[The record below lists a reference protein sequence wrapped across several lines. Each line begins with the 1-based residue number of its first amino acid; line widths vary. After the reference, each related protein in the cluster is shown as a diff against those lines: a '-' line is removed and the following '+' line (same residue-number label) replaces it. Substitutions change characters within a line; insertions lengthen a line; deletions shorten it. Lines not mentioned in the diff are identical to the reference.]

1 MWSQVPGRPYP
12 AAKWGGTMG
21 PSSARN
27 QTWSASSGRAT
38 RKSSV
43 RRRTV
48 QRRTVQSIK
57 TKLGGAV
64 RLAAVAGTGIVLL
77 LSSQVLTP
85 SGGAAAAATSHQ
97 FGVLTDG
104 YDLSTTINPINFD
117 PTQFSSSACCFAYD
131 WPIYAGLLR
140 ETASGAYVPDL
151 ATAVTVPNPTT
162 IDITLRSGLVYS
174 NGTPLDANAV
184 KAGWERNMTNPHP
197 GVWDQSFSEISSI
210 NVTGTD
216 SIVLTFTQPVASS
229 FYPHLA
235 DQESFM
241 ALPTGPSSGTPN
253 ENVVG
258 AGPFILKSYVQGEKI
273 VLVKNPKYWDAKA
286 IHLAGITFVNVP
298 FGPQQLNSVESGLV
312 DVEGIPDNDIPA
324 LKNVPNLQSTS
335 LFPDASY
342 YFVPICKASGP
353 LANLKVRQALNY
365 ATNRVAINNALFF
378 GKGEPAW
385 SIFPSSS
392 SDYDSALTNDY
403 AFSDAKAKQL
413 LAEAGYPHGFSTSLM
428 PLPET
433 ENVQLATVLQQQWKQ
448 IGVNV
453 QIVQASNYV
462 TDLYTDNKAQMGLNP
477 QGLPGIQ
484 KLTTQYIPGDVGDLC
499 NYNNPTLNKLTDE
512 VEALP
517 PSSPKLRSVW
527 VEIQKFVAEN
537 ALSVYV
543 DYAPEVTAA
552 QKDVKNLQTVP
563 YVGGVTNY
571 WDISVPA

>member
-1 MWSQVPGRPYP
+1 
-12 AAKWGGTMG
+12 
-21 PSSARN
+21 
-27 QTWSASSGRAT
+27 
-38 RKSSV
+38 
-43 RRRTV
+43 
-48 QRRTVQSIK
+48 
-57 TKLGGAV
+57 
-64 RLAAVAGTGIVLL
+64 

>member
-1 MWSQVPGRPYP
+1 MRQR
-12 AAKWGGTMG
+12 
-21 PSSARN
+21 SARN
-27 QTWSASSGRAT
+27 RDWPAGRIAAVLGTAIVLVLSTQVLVTSGPAAAASSG
-38 RKSSV
+38 
-43 RRRTV
+43 
-48 QRRTVQSIK
+48 QY
-57 TKLGGAV
+57 
-64 RLAAVAGTGIVLL
+64 
-77 LSSQVLTP
+77 
-85 SGGAAAAATSHQ
+85 
-97 FGVLTDG
+97 GVLTDG
-104 YDLSTTINPINFD
+104 YDLSAQINPIEFD
-117 PTQFSSSACCFAYD
+117 PTQFSSSACCFGYD

-151 ATAVTVPNPTT
+151 ASAVTVPNPTT
-162 IDITLRSGLVYS
+162 IDITLRPGLVYS

-197 GVWDQSFSEISSI
+197 GVWDQSFSDISSI
-210 NVTGTD
+210 DVTGAD
-216 SIVLTFTQPVASS
+216 SLVLTFSQPVAST
-229 FYPHLA
+229 FYSHLA

-241 ALPTGPSSGTPN
+241 ALPTGPGSSNPN

-286 IHLAGITFVNVP
+286 IHLAGITFVDVP
-298 FGPQQLNSVESGLV
+298 PGPQQLTTVESGLV
-312 DVEGIPDNDIPA
+312 DVGGIPDNDIPA
-324 LKNVPNLQSTS
+324 LKNLPNLQSTS

-353 LANLKVRQALNY
+353 LANVKVRQALNY
-365 ATNRVAINNALFF
+365 ATNRVAINSALFF

-403 AFSDAKAKQL
+403 AYNVKKAKQL
-413 LAEAGYPHGFSTSLM
+413 LTEAGYPHGFSTSLM
-428 PLPET
+428 PLPQA
-433 ENVQLATVLQQQWKQ
+433 ENTQLATVLQQQWKQ
-448 IGVNV
+448 IGVNL

-477 QGLPGIQ
+477 EGLPGIQ

-499 NYNNPTLNKLTDE
+499 NYNNPTLNNLTKE

-527 VEIQKFVAEN
+527 IQIQKFVAEN
-537 ALSVYV
+537 ALSIYV
-543 DYAPEVTAA
+543 DYAPEVTVAK
-552 QKDVKNLQTVP
+552 KDVTHLQVIP

-571 WDISVPA
+571 WSVSVPA

>member
-1 MWSQVPGRPYP
+1 MP
-12 AAKWGGTMG
+12 A
-21 PSSARN
+21 SCAR
-27 QTWSASSGRAT
+27 TP
-38 RKSSV
+38 
-43 RRRTV
+43 
-48 QRRTVQSIK
+48 
-57 TKLGGAV
+57 
-64 RLAAVAGTGIVLL
+64 AGHTFRIS
-77 LSSQVLTP
+77 LS
-85 SGGAAAAATSHQ
+85 
-97 FGVLTDG
+97 
-104 YDLSTTINPINFD
+104 
-117 PTQFSSSACCFAYD
+117 
-131 WPIYAGLLR
+131 
-140 ETASGAYVPDL
+140 
-151 ATAVTVPNPTT
+151 AVTVPNPTT

-197 GVWDQSFSEISSI
+197 GVWDQSFSQISSI
-210 NVTGTD
+210 DVTGPH
-216 SIVLTFTQPVASS
+216 SLVLTFSQPVASS

-241 ALPTGPSSGTPN
+241 ALPTGPSSGSPN

-258 AGPFILKSYVQGEKI
+258 AGPFVLKSFVQGEKI

-286 IHLAGITFVNVP
+286 IDLAGITFVNVP
-298 FGPQQLNSVESGLV
+298 SGPQQLNSIESGLV

-324 LKNVPNLQSTS
+324 LKNLSDVQSTS

-353 LANLKVRQALNY
+353 LANVKVRQALNY

-378 GKGEPAW
+378 GKGQPAW

-403 AFSDAKAKQL
+403 AYNVKKAEQL
-413 LAEAGYPHGFSTSLM
+413 LTQAGYPHGFSTSLM
-428 PLPET
+428 PLPQA
-433 ENVQLATVLQQQWKQ
+433 ENTQLATVLQQQWKQ

-477 QGLPGIQ
+477 EGLPGIQ

-499 NYNNPTLNKLTDE
+499 NYNNPTLNNLTKE

-517 PSSPKLRSVW
+517 PSSPKLRSTW
-527 VEIQKFVAEN
+527 VEIQKFVAAN

-552 QKDVKNLQTVP
+552 QEGRDPSPGHSLRWR
-563 YVGGVTNY
+563 GHELLDGVSPRVRRPGSTWVSTRLGSLRIRGAAPGIRWTRY
-571 WDISVPA
+571 TLTRSESSMTTRCHACVLVRSRRRMVVRCMWRSHSAGTPFAQCIIRQLSHSTRSLVAHL